1 MRFQALMPD
10 ILHWLGITK
19 IDRMLSMSNMKYD
32 AIVSQG
38 IPILERVPIP
48 EDMIPEDGQVE
59 IEAKVHAGY
68 FAGQPGEAAKRWHV
82 DQLDSVKGRGWDD
95 IDVCSLISMEF

>member
-1 MRFQALMPD
+1 MPD

-68 FAGQPGEAAKRWHV
+68 LLGNRERRQGGMANWRLLKGEA
-82 DQLDSVKGRGWDD
+82 GM
-95 IDVCSLISMEF
+95 ISMYFFSHGID